1 MTILVL
7 GVGNLIMS
15 DDGIGVRVVQRLLE
29 RYSFPAGVRVV
40 DGGTLGLDLL
50 PMLEG
55 VEKLLLIDAVETGT
69 ASETICRLSGAEIP
83 RAMKTRLS
91 PHQAG
96 LQDLLLLAE
105 LQGHLPGETVLLGV
119 RPETIGLGLT
129 LSAQVA
135 SCLDPLVA
143 LALEELE
150 RWGVKADP
158 ATRKKT
164 TGTAPHPVNLH
175 YPGPGDSRRKGMPL
189 LRISSS

>member
-7 GVGNLIMS
+7 GIGNLIMS

-29 RYSFPAGVRVV
+29 KYRFPPEVAVV

-55 VEKLLLIDAVETGT
+55 VEKLLLVDAVETDADAGT
-69 ASETICRLSGAEIP
+69 IVRISGQEIP
-83 RAMKTRLS
+83 VAMKNKLS
-91 PHQAG
+91 AHQAG

-105 LQGHLPGETVLLGV
+105 LQGCLPSEMVLLGV
-119 RPETIGLGLT
+119 RPEAIGIGLE

-135 SCLDPLVA
+135 SRLDPLVA

-150 RWGVKADP
+150 QWGVKAAP
-158 ATRKKT
+158 AQPCSTIELCLA
-164 TGTAPHPVNLH
+164 APQEPARFL
-175 YPGPGDSRRKGMPL
+175 K
-189 LRISSS
+189 